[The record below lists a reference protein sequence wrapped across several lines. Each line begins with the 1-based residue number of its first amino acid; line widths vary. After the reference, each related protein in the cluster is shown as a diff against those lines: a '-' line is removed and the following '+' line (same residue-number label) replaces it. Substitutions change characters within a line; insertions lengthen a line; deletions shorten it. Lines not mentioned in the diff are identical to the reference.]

1 MTHRWPSMTRC
12 EYHIT
17 GFCHFKALRYVMQEA
32 VAAIRR
38 HKRAQTMLDG
48 SQPVPVQPVTQP
60 NTPVKRSLWG
70 SRAAPP
76 PEEPAGPSP
85 YADCDPFDVTMMRC
99 AAAPLNDICHPGN
112 TGKAELPLANCSPIN

>member
-1 MTHRWPSMTRC
+1 
-12 EYHIT
+12 
-17 GFCHFKALRYVMQEA
+17 MQEA

-70 SRAAPP
+70 SRAAAPP

-99 AAAPLNDICHPGN
+99 GAAYLSIVQQPDQGTKPKVLQGQ
-112 TGKAELPLANCSPIN
+112 L

>member
-1 MTHRWPSMTRC
+1 
-12 EYHIT
+12 
-17 GFCHFKALRYVMQEA
+17 MQEA

-60 NTPVKRSLWG
+60 N
-70 SRAAPP
+70 PP

-99 AAAPLNDICHPGN
+99 GAAYLSIVQQPDQGTKPKVLQGQ
-112 TGKAELPLANCSPIN
+112 L

>member
-1 MTHRWPSMTRC
+1 
-12 EYHIT
+12 
-17 GFCHFKALRYVMQEA
+17 MQEA

-70 SRAAPP
+70 SRAAAPP

-99 AAAPLNDICHPGN
+99 GAASLNKLVRQPSNIPMPEMW
-112 TGKAELPLANCSPIN
+112 TG